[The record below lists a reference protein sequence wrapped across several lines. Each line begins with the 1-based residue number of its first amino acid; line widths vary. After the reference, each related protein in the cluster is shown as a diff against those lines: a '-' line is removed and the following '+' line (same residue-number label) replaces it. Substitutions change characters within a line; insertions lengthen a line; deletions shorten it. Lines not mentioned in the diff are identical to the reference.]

1 MTRSEPRRDCGEA
14 GLCLS
19 CAMDFETIELTQAGR
34 VATLMLNR
42 PAKRNAMN
50 DRMIGEIG
58 RVFTDRPGGFEAVVL
73 AGAGL
78 AFSAGLDLSEHS
90 QRGPREAMETSALWH
105 RITGLIENGGV
116 PVIAALHGHVVGA
129 GLETA
134 ASAHIRIAEEGC
146 KFALP
151 EGRRGIFVGGGASV
165 RVGRLIGASRL
176 IEMMLTGRMV
186 EADEALRIGLV
197 HHIVPPGTALARA
210 QEVAA
215 SVVENAPLS
224 NLMMLNALPR
234 IAAMAPTEGLF
245 TETLAV
251 ALTQTSP
258 EAQARM
264 TEFLERRSRDV

>member
-1 MTRSEPRRDCGEA
+1 ME
-14 GLCLS
+14 
-19 CAMDFETIELTQAGR
+19 FETITLAQDGR
-34 VATLMLNR
+34 VATLTLNR

-50 DRMIGEIG
+50 DRMVQEIA

-73 AGAGL
+73 AGAGA
-78 AFSAGLDLSEHS
+78 AFSAGLDLAEHS
-90 QRGPREAMETSALWH
+90 QRSPREAMAASAEWH
-105 RITGLIENGGV
+105 RVTGLIEGGGI
-116 PVIAALHGHVVGA
+116 PVIAALHGHVIGG

-146 KFALP
+146 QFALP

-165 RVGRLIGASRL
+165 RVSRLIGASRL
-176 IEMMLTGRMV
+176 MEMMLTGRVV
-186 EADEALRIGLV
+186 EAAEALRIGLV
-197 HHIVPPGTALARA
+197 HHVVPPGEALARA
-210 QEVAA
+210 QAIAA

-234 IAAMAPTEGLF
+234 IAAMAPAEGLF

-251 ALTQTSP
+251 ALAQTSP

-264 TEFLERRSRDV
+264 QDFLHRRRS